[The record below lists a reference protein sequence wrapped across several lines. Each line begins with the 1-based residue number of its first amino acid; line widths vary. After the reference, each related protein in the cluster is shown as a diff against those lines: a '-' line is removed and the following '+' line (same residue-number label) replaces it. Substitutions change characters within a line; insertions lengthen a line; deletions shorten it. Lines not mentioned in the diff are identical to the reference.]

1 MLKNVGELVA
11 GISQLINS
19 AETSVIFVA
28 HPQFNLI
35 TMRGFLDHL
44 KCAVGRGVRVRSVL
58 DISPQNLSA
67 GRKYLERGIELRH
80 TNPYRGITLVVA
92 DGKRSI
98 SLIHA
103 ALRAALSL
111 DENVAALWSDSV
123 AQAQF
128 LKSAFEMAWEQASGA
143 EERIGE
149 LLGQGHSLL
158 EIATSN

>member
-1 MLKNVGELVA
+1 
-11 GISQLINS
+11 
-19 AETSVIFVA
+19 
-28 HPQFNLI
+28 
-35 TMRGFLDHL
+35 
-44 KCAVGRGVRVRSVL
+44 VL

-67 GRKYLERGIELRH
+67 GRKYLEGGIELRH
-80 TNPYRGITLVVA
+80 TNPYRGMTLVVA

-128 LKSAFEMAWEQASGA
+128 LKSAFEVLWAQAIPAA
-143 EERIGE
+143 EHIQE
-149 LLGQGHSLL
+149 LSAQGPPK
-158 EIATSN
+158 A